1 MPVGKRSNPVHDTP
15 PKTSEKRTKE
25 NDPTICQVCCA
36 TITESSEGVVG
47 EDAVFCEGDCKAWIH
62 RKCLGMS
69 ILVYDKLSK
78 CKDPYMCPHCTIF
91 KQSNEITK
99 LRNQVIDLTSELASM
114 KTLEQ
119 KVIDLEQKLS
129 SVNEPSSSST
139 SDSTAALPSLQPN
152 HTNTADDHISNIVS
166 SYISEEKE
174 KAKRRLN
181 LIVHNLEESSS
192 ENGAARQKDDI
203 DRITSIIQKHV
214 EATPHISKAIRL
226 GKRQENQEKARLLKI
241 TVSSEAEKAIILRNV
256 LKLRKQE
263 NPEAI
268 KNIYI
273 SPDMTP
279 KEQEANKKLRLELK
293 KLNKD
298 GNQYQI
304 KNGRIVQRRN
314 QH

>member
-1 MPVGKRSNPVHDTP
+1 M
-15 PKTSEKRTKE
+15 
-25 NDPTICQVCCA
+25 
-36 TITESSEGVVG
+36 
-47 EDAVFCEGDCKAWIH
+47 
-62 RKCLGMS
+62 
-69 ILVYDKLSK
+69 
-78 CKDPYMCPHCTIF
+78 
-91 KQSNEITK
+91 
-99 LRNQVIDLTSELASM
+99 
-114 KTLEQ
+114 
-119 KVIDLEQKLS
+119 
-129 SVNEPSSSST
+129 
-139 SDSTAALPSLQPN
+139 
-152 HTNTADDHISNIVS
+152 
-166 SYISEEKE
+166 EKE
-174 KAKRRLN
+174 KAKRCLN

>member
-1 MPVGKRSNPVHDTP
+1 MPTGKRSNPVHDTP

-36 TITESSEGVVG
+36 TITESSEGVIG
-47 EDAVFCEGDCKAWIH
+47 EDAIYCEGDCKAWIH

-69 ILVYDKLSK
+69 KLVYDRLSK
-78 CKDPYMCPHCTIF
+78 CKDPYMCPNCTIF
-91 KQSNEITK
+91 KQSNEIVE
-99 LRNQVIDLTSELASM
+99 LRNQVRNLSSELASM

-119 KVIDLEQKLS
+119 RIIDLEQKLS
-129 SVNEPSSSST
+129 SANKSSSIPISDSAAVPSSSQSNT
-139 SDSTAALPSLQPN
+139 STADN
-152 HTNTADDHISNIVS
+152 HISTIVS
-166 SYISEEKE
+166 SYINEEKE

-203 DRITSIIQKHV
+203 DRITSIIQNHV
-214 EATPHISKAIRL
+214 EVTPHISKAVRL

-268 KNIYI
+268 KNLYI

-314 QH
+314 QQ